1 MPTENLLDKS
11 NDEVPFDENKN
22 YLEELVGEQK
32 KFKTPE
38 ELAKAKQ
45 RSDMYIKELERGRDE
60 LRNDYLKQ
68 RDELMTR
75 ASMQEYIDQ
84 IKALQANQNVTPK
97 NVDDQKKQ
105 PSIDNNQIESLISTK
120 IQEIEDRRKQDDNFK
135 LVKSKLT
142 EKFGTNYASSLKQQ
156 MDSLGLNDNLVNTLA
171 REHPQVL
178 LRTLGVDQPQQEQD
192 FMAPPRSSMRND
204 NFAPNTPKR
213 TWSWYQQLKKDNPTK
228 YWEAK
233 TTVQMHKDYEALG
246 SAFEDGDFH
255 T

>member
-1 MPTENLLDKS
+1 MPTENLLDQS
-11 NDEVPFDENKN
+11 NQDVQFDENKN
-22 YLEELVGEQK
+22 YFEELVGEGK
-32 KFKTPE
+32 KFKSPE

-45 RSDMYIKELERGRDE
+45 RSDLYIKDLERGRDE

-84 IKALQANQNVTPK
+84 MKALQSNQSVPPK
-97 NVDDQKKQ
+97 IADEDKKQ

-120 IQEIEDRRKQDDNFK
+120 IKEIEDRRKQDDNFNM
-135 LVKSKLT
+135 VKSKLT
-142 EKFGTNYASSLKQQ
+142 EKFGANYASSLKHQ

-178 LRTLGVDQPQQEQD
+178 LRTLGVDQQQQEQD
-192 FMAPPRSSMRND
+192 FMTPPRSSMRND
-204 NFAPNTPKR
+204 SFAPNTTKR

-228 YWEAK
+228 YWEPK

-246 SAFEDGDFH
+246 QAFEDGDFH